1 MPLQCLGAVI
11 DLAAPLIKRGLDR
24 RLARGQEIADRL
36 PERFGFPS
44 APRPDGPLLWL
55 HGASLGET
63 NSLRPLIDWFL
74 DQSPAHHVLLT
85 SGSKS
90 SSQHQHR
97 TLPSRAVHQLL
108 PAENS
113 RWIDRFLAHWR
124 PDALVL
130 AEQEFWPQLLM
141 RVKRHAIPSLVVNA
155 RLSARSFGRWR
166 KLSAVGLGI
175 SALVDTVHAQDER
188 QAQRFAALGFKH
200 CVATG
205 NLKFAVAGDE
215 ASKVRVSERGV
226 DNGSDWT
233 VLFAMS
239 HPEEEEAAAVHW
251 ANALAQ
257 LPELRLVHCPRH
269 VERVGADDARP
280 KWSSGA
286 RPTARQRE
294 VVVDQYGVMADVY
307 AHADVV
313 VLGGTFT
320 KRVGGHSPIEALNAR
335 RPVVVGPH
343 LAAQQSIMDVLVP
356 TGAVGVA
363 RSIEHA
369 IDLAI
374 ERQGYPEQTAQELAV
389 FRVEKSKGT
398 AALVA
403 AKSWIS
409 MVVRTM

>member
-1 MPLQCLGAVI
+1 M

-24 RLARGQEIADRL
+24 RLAEGQEIADRL
-36 PERFGFPS
+36 PERFGYPS

-85 SGSKS
+85 SGTKS

-113 RWIDRFLAHWR
+113 KWIDRFLAHWR

-141 RVKRHAIPSLVVNA
+141 RAKGHAIPSLVVNA

-166 KLSAVGLGI
+166 KLSAVGLGV
-175 SALVDTVHAQDER
+175 SALVDAVHAQDE
-188 QAQRFAALGFKH
+188 QQEQRFAALGFKN

-205 NLKFAVAGDE
+205 NLKFAVAGHE
-215 ASKVRVSERGV
+215 AFDGGEAERDA

-239 HPEEEEAAAVHW
+239 HPEEETAAAAHW
-251 ANALAQ
+251 AKALAQ
-257 LPELRLVHCPRH
+257 HPEMRVIHCPRH
-269 VERVGADDARP
+269 VERVGADDGRP

-286 RPTARQRE
+286 RPTATQRQ
-294 VVVDQYGVMADVY
+294 VVVDQYGVMADAY

-320 KRVGGHSPIEALNAR
+320 QRVGGHSPIEALNAG
-335 RPVVVGPH
+335 RPVVIGPH
-343 LAAQQSIMDVLVP
+343 VAAQKSIMDALVP

-363 RSIEHA
+363 RSIDHA

-374 ERQGYPEQTAQELAV
+374 ERRENPAQTAQELAV

-398 AALVA
+398 AALGA
-403 AKSWIS
+403 AKSWID
-409 MVVRTM
+409 MVVSTM